1 MNESEK
7 KSENVRYR
15 LVDHWRAVAIILM
28 IFFHFSFDLNVFGY
42 IKIDVQKDL
51 FWWFLPRIIVFM
63 FMMAVGVSLRIVHK
77 DGFKPKKFWPRFIQI
92 SVFALIISA
101 TTYFMFPKNWVYFG
115 TLHSISVCSFLALP
129 FISRPKLA
137 GVLGTL
143 IIMPSLVGFDYPF
156 YKMQHISMDYIPP
169 LPWLGHVLIGI
180 YCEFRNWDK
189 FSYKTLPAPTEKLL
203 NFMGR
208 HGLAIYVLH
217 QPIMYGIL
225 YGFYL
230 LHRG

>member
-28 IFFHFSFDLNVFGY
+28 IFFHFSYDLGLFGY

-51 FWWFLPRIIVFM
+51 FWWFLPRLIVFM
-63 FMMAVGVSLRIVHK
+63 FMIAVGVSLRLVHK
-77 DGFKPKKFWPRFIQI
+77 SGLNYKKFWPRFAQI
-92 SVFALIISA
+92 LTFALIITL
-101 TTYFMFPKNWVYFG
+101 TTYFLFPTRWVYFG
-115 TLHSISVCSFLALP
+115 TLHSIALCSLMALP
-129 FISRPKLA
+129 FIKYPKQA
-137 GVLGTL
+137 GLLGLCITVPAL
-143 IIMPSLVGFDYPF
+143 FGLNYPF
-156 YKMQHISMDYIPP
+156 FKMQHVSMDYIPP
-169 LPWLGHVLIGI
+169 LPWFGYVLIGI

-189 FSYKTLPAPTEKLL
+189 VQYKKIPGESAL

-208 HGLAIYVLH
+208 HGLLIYVLH